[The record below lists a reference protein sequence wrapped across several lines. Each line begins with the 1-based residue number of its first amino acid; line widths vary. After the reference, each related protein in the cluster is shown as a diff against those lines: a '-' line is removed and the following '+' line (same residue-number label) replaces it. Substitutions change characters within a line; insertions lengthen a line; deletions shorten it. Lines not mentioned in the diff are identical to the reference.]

1 MRPIRLAFPIAC
13 VAVFAAA
20 VSGGVS
26 QGQPEH
32 PGKPALTRLEA
43 SLHRSE
49 ELKPVSAFAAIT
61 DPKVRSVALFQE
73 AGKVIQH
80 PRCVNC
86 HPVDGRPRQ
95 GMDGHPHNP
104 AMWGGDKG
112 KGVAGL
118 PCTTCHGPANF
129 SVGGEDTRS
138 VPGNPKWALAP
149 KEMAWQGKS
158 LGDICRQIKDPARN
172 HGKSLAQL
180 HDHMAH
186 DVLIAWGWAPGEGR
200 APVPGTQARF
210 GELIK
215 AWIDTGAV
223 CPV

>member
-1 MRPIRLAFPIAC
+1 MRASPFTFAFPIVCIAVFG
-13 VAVFAAA
+13 VAVL
-20 VSGGVS
+20 GGVS
-26 QGQPEH
+26 HSQSRTDEPLTRREAAMH
-32 PGKPALTRLEA
+32 RPTDLKPA
-43 SLHRSE
+43 
-49 ELKPVSAFAAIT
+49 SAFNTIQ
-61 DPKVRSVALFQE
+61 DPKARSLALFEE
-73 AGKVIQH
+73 AGKVITH

-95 GMDGHPHNP
+95 GLDARPHNP
-104 AMWGGDKG
+104 PMFGGTEG
-112 KGVAGL
+112 KGVAGVK
-118 PCTTCHGPANF
+118 CTTCHGPANF
-129 SVGGEDTRS
+129 AVGGEDTRS
-138 VPGNPKWALAP
+138 IPGNPKWALAP
-149 KEMAWQGKS
+149 AEMAWQGKS

-172 HGKSLAQL
+172 HGKSLAQI

-186 DVLIAWGWAPGEGR
+186 DALVGWGWEPGKGR

>member
-1 MRPIRLAFPIAC
+1 MRPFAYMFPGFCIAV
-13 VAVFAAA
+13 VAVAVAAA
-20 VSGGVS
+20 SAPAT
-26 QGQPEH
+26 QPE
-32 PGKPALTRLEA
+32 LTRREA
-43 SLHRSE
+43 ALHRPTD
-49 ELKPVSAFAAIT
+49 LKPVSAFAGIT
-61 DPKVRSVALFQE
+61 DPKARSLALFVE

-86 HPVDGRPRQ
+86 HPVDNRPRQ
-95 GMDGHPHNP
+95 GLDGHLHNP
-104 AMWGGDKG
+104 PMWGGAEG

-118 PCTTCHGPANF
+118 KCTACHGAANYT
-129 SVGGEDTRS
+129 VGGRDTRS
-138 VPGNPKWALAP
+138 IPGNPKWGLAP
-149 KEMAWQGKS
+149 TEMAWQGKS

-180 HDHMAH
+180 HDHMAN
-186 DVLIAWGWAPGEGR
+186 DVLVGWGWAPGEGR

-223 CPV
+223 CPA

>member
-1 MRPIRLAFPIAC
+1 MRLLASAFPVVC
-13 VAVFAAA
+13 LAVFSAA
-20 VSGGVS
+20 VLAGASSGQARS
-26 QGQPEH
+26 APE
-32 PGKPALTRLEA
+32 LTRREA
-43 SLHRSE
+43 ALQRPTD
-49 ELKPVSAFAAIT
+49 LKPVSAFTSIA
-61 DPKVRSVALFQE
+61 DPKARSLALFQE

-95 GMDGHPHNP
+95 GLDGHPHNP
-104 AMWGGDKG
+104 PMFGGEEG

-118 PCTTCHGPANF
+118 KCTACHGAANF
-129 SVGGEDTRS
+129 AVGGEDTRS
-138 VPGNPKWALAP
+138 IPGNPKWALAP
-149 KEMAWQGKS
+149 AEMAWQGKS
-158 LGDICRQIKDPARN
+158 LGDICRQIKDPPRN
-172 HGKSLAQL
+172 HGKTLAEI
-180 HDHMAH
+180 HTHMAE
-186 DVLIAWGWAPGEGR
+186 DTLVGWGWAPGEGR